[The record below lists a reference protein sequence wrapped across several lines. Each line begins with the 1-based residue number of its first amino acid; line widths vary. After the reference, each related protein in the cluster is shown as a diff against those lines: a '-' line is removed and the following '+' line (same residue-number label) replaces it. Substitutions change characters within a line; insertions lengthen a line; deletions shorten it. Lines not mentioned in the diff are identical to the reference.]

1 MCGREDPELQARAKK
16 NPYKTT
22 YGNFARLIPCRV
34 FAPQHPCLG
43 VPLPCHAASRCCTHR
58 VESQFAPYFW
68 IQRRSLLYLCTPED
82 GSRAEVFT
90 GMMRPSQAHSP
101 SVRRPSQRNTCSPDG
116 GTSGR
121 VVRLLLTDS
130 VLLHI
135 DGILFDPLGRVILTV
150 ALINVVADIDAYT

>member
-1 MCGREDPELQARAKK
+1 
-16 NPYKTT
+16 
-22 YGNFARLIPCRV
+22 
-34 FAPQHPCLG
+34 
-43 VPLPCHAASRCCTHR
+43 
-58 VESQFAPYFW
+58 
-68 IQRRSLLYLCTPED
+68 
-82 GSRAEVFT
+82 
-90 GMMRPSQAHSP
+90 MMRPSQAHSP
-101 SVRRPSQRNTCSPDG
+101 SVRGLSQRNTCSPHG